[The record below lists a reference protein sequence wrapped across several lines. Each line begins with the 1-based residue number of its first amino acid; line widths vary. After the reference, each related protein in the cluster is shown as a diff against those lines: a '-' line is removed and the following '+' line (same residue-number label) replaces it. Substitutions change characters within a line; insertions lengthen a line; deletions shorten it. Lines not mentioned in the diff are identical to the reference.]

1 MVKIEKCPHCG
12 SENFEHMGNNDYWNG
27 MPWHCHECDSWFNED
42 DYLHQLYWE
51 NISCLLN
58 GTSIEKPL
66 VLEDPY
72 ILPSVEA
79 ESQGLSEA
87 EKLHIDKVHQIEGDG
102 KMFYHFEHTPDTD
115 EYWYDMYELSTEDLK
130 GLLEH
135 IREVKRK

>member
-1 MVKIEKCPHCG
+1 MEKIKCCPFCK
-12 SENFEHMGNNDYWNG
+12 SENIEMMAETNDKYY
-27 MPWHCHECDSWFNED
+27 WHCHECDCDFNKD

-58 GTSIEKPL
+58 GTSIEEPM

-72 ILPSVEA
+72 ILPSVEE
-79 ESQGLSEA
+79 ESCGLSDL
-87 EKLHIDKVHQIEGDG
+87 EKLNIDKVHQIEGDG